1 MEAILVKHLKCTLG
15 YLKHYWPLAAGAFIS
30 LLVSSA
36 AQLVIPRLTQAI
48 IDQGGRN
55 GSTKS

>member
-1 MEAILVKHLKCTLG
+1 VKHLKCTLG